1 MKALNLYEQLQKAEQ
16 AEQIAKNRR
25 VEIEEKIF
33 NSLKHQLLKTEGQE
47 TIQDH
52 DWLITINQPMT
63 YKLDEDKYRTL
74 VESIPEELQCHRI
87 KIELD
92 KKLFDHVKND
102 KKFGKK
108 IMDCVLCKP
117 GKISVKVNKNEN

>member
-25 VEIEEKIF
+25 IEIEEKIF

-52 DWLITINQPMT
+52 GWSIIINQPIT
-63 YKLDEDKYRTL
+63 SKIDEEKYRTL
-74 VESIPEELQCHRI
+74 AESLPEELQFHRV
-87 KIELD
+87 KFELD
-92 KKLFDHVKND
+92 KKKFDHVKND

-117 GKISVKVNKNEN
+117 GKISVRVNKNEN

>member
-1 MKALNLYEQLQKAEQ
+1 MKELNLYEQLQKAEQ

-25 VEIEEKIF
+25 IEIEEKIF

-52 DWLITINQPMT
+52 DWNITINQPMI
-63 YKLDEDKYRTL
+63 YKLDEEKYKTL
-74 VESIPEELQCHRI
+74 VEFMPEELQCHRI

-108 IMDCVLCKP
+108 IMDCVRITPSKV
-117 GKISVKVNKNEN
+117 SVKVNKR

>member
-1 MKALNLYEQLQKAEQ
+1 MKALDLYEQLQKAEQ
-16 AEQIAKNRR
+16 AEQVAKNRR
-25 VEIEEKIF
+25 AEIEEKIF

-52 DWLITINQPMT
+52 DWNITISQPMT
-63 YKLDEDKYRTL
+63 YKLDEEKYKTL
-74 VESIPEELQCHRI
+74 VESMPEELQCHRI

-108 IMDCVLCKP
+108 IMDCVSFKP
-117 GKISVKVNKNEN
+117 GKISVRVNKNEN

>member
-1 MKALNLYEQLQKAEQ
+1 MKELNLYEQLQKAEQ

-25 VEIEEKIF
+25 IEIEEKIF

-52 DWLITINQPMT
+52 DWNITINQPMI
-63 YKLDEDKYRTL
+63 YKLDEEKYKTL
-74 VESIPEELQCHRI
+74 VEFMPEELQCHRI

-117 GKISVKVNKNEN
+117 GKISVRVNKNEN

>member
-1 MKALNLYEQLQKAEQ
+1 MKELNLYEQLQKAEQ

-25 VEIEEKIF
+25 IEIEEKIF

-52 DWLITINQPMT
+52 DWNITINQPMI
-63 YKLDEDKYRTL
+63 YKLDEEKYKTL
-74 VESIPEELQCHRI
+74 VEFMPEELQCHRI

>member
-25 VEIEEKIF
+25 AEIEEKIF

-47 TIQDH
+47 TIPDH
-52 DWLITINQPMT
+52 DWNITINQPMT
-63 YKLDEDKYRTL
+63 YKLDEEKYKTL
-74 VESIPEELQCHRI
+74 VESMPEELQCHRI

-108 IMDCVLCKP
+108 IQDCVSCKP

>member
-1 MKALNLYEQLQKAEQ
+1 MKKDTTLYAQL
-16 AEQIAKNRR
+16 ITAKQD
-25 VEIEEKIF
+25 EEKATARREELEREIF
-33 NSLKHQLLKTEGQE
+33 NLHRAELHKTEGQE

-52 DWLITINQPMT
+52 DWNITINQPMI
-63 YKLDEDKYRTL
+63 YKLDEEKYKTL
-74 VESIPEELQCHRI
+74 VESMPEELQCHRI

-108 IMDCVLCKP
+108 IMDCVRITPSKV
-117 GKISVKVNKNEN
+117 SVKVNK